1 MCMQRVQLSTID
13 FSIYFANRQSAQ
25 QALWSD
31 SSGPVNFASALP
43 GSAQVQ
49 SFVSVETVPWSM
61 HSMPRAI
68 SQSSLSSILLPP
80 GIGLRRV
87 PSVLLNSR

>member
-1 MCMQRVQLSTID
+1 MQRVQLSTID

-49 SFVSVETVPWSM
+49 SFVSVEIVP
-61 HSMPRAI
+61 
-68 SQSSLSSILLPP
+68 
-80 GIGLRRV
+80 
-87 PSVLLNSR
+87 

>member
-49 SFVSVETVPWSM
+49 SFVSVEIVP
-61 HSMPRAI
+61 
-68 SQSSLSSILLPP
+68 
-80 GIGLRRV
+80 
-87 PSVLLNSR
+87 

>member
-1 MCMQRVQLSTID
+1 MFTQRVQLSAMD
-13 FSIYFANRQSAQ
+13 FTDYFVKRQSAQ

-49 SFVSVETVPWSM
+49 SFVSVEIVP
-61 HSMPRAI
+61 
-68 SQSSLSSILLPP
+68 
-80 GIGLRRV
+80 
-87 PSVLLNSR
+87 

>member
-1 MCMQRVQLSTID
+1 MFTQRVQLSAMD
-13 FSIYFANRQSAQ
+13 FTDYFVNRQSAQ

-49 SFVSVETVPWSM
+49 SFVSVEIVP
-61 HSMPRAI
+61 
-68 SQSSLSSILLPP
+68 
-80 GIGLRRV
+80 
-87 PSVLLNSR
+87 

>member
-1 MCMQRVQLSTID
+1 MQRVQLSTID
-13 FSIYFANRQSAQ
+13 FSSYFANRQSAQ

-49 SFVSVETVPWSM
+49 SFVSVEIVP
-61 HSMPRAI
+61 
-68 SQSSLSSILLPP
+68 
-80 GIGLRRV
+80 
-87 PSVLLNSR
+87 

>member
-1 MCMQRVQLSTID
+1 MQRVQLSTID

-31 SSGPVNFASALP
+31 IGEMTYVASALP

-49 SFVSVETVPWSM
+49 SFVSVEIVP
-61 HSMPRAI
+61 
-68 SQSSLSSILLPP
+68 
-80 GIGLRRV
+80 
-87 PSVLLNSR
+87 

>member
-1 MCMQRVQLSTID
+1 MNLLRRFYFMRASERKLRCFRLFFFFSDKKIPLCLMQRGIFVFCLLG
-13 FSIYFANRQSAQ
+13 YLVKRQSAQ

-49 SFVSVETVPWSM
+49 SFVSVEIVP
-61 HSMPRAI
+61 
-68 SQSSLSSILLPP
+68 
-80 GIGLRRV
+80 
-87 PSVLLNSR
+87 